1 MVVDTYD
8 RPVRGTDVIAACAAF
23 PGHAGLRG
31 AVGAHVDPAAVFAD
45 LAELERAC
53 PPEAIGVTP
62 GAYATLF
69 APLFGEFE

>member
-1 MVVDTYD
+1 
-8 RPVRGTDVIAACAAF
+8 
-23 PGHAGLRG
+23 
-31 AVGAHVDPAAVFAD
+31 VDPAAVFGD

-53 PPEAIGVTP
+53 PPAAIGVTP

>member
-1 MVVDTYD
+1 MDTYD
-8 RPVRGTDVIAACAAF
+8 RPVRGADVVAACAAF
-23 PGHAGLRG
+23 PGRSGLRD
-31 AVGAHVDPAAVFAD
+31 AVAARLDPAAVFAD
-45 LAELERAC
+45 LEELERAC